1 MGVIIV
7 DAFNGVDADNLSV
20 SVTIQHPPAS
30 FGGSHG
36 MDLGS
41 GSAGTT
47 TVSNDGTATTTQPVI
62 IATCTPTGGSGVY
75 TSFQW
80 SVTET
85 DDFGNVFSVH
95 TTGTQTNQ
103 TYDGLRIQGTR
114 PSTSGIAFCTYT
126 LGVTVTDSN
135 GDTATSSQSCTVTI
149 SVPFGGGGGG
159 GFPGGGGGFP
169 GEEEEE
175 SGGGGGGGGGIG
187 EPILCLHYT
196 VLVNTEKGLVSIKD
210 LEKGMKVWS
219 WNFSKDEK
227 ELVDIEDII
236 IVYHDNLWSVG
247 GLLLTEDHAMYTE
260 KGEAVAIDPAKTK
273 ARYGINARKVVVGDR
288 LRTLDNSVKVIDD
301 ISRYEGNHP
310 TYTLKTKNRNFFA
323 DNTLVDGEI

>member
-1 MGVIIV
+1 MGIIIV
-7 DAFNGVDADNLSV
+7 DAFSGVDADSFSV
-20 SVTIQHPPAS
+20 TVTIQHPAPIAGPFGS
-30 FGGSHG
+30 FSS
-36 MDLGS
+36 MSLGS

-47 TVSNDGTATTTQPVI
+47 TVSNDGTVTTTQPVI

-75 TSFQW
+75 SSFQW
-80 SVTET
+80 SVSESG
-85 DDFGNVFSVH
+85 DIGNDFSVH

-103 TYDGLRIQGTR
+103 NYNGLRIQGTR
-114 PSTSGIAFCTYT
+114 PAAGPLGFAIASCTYT

-135 GDTATSSQSCTVTI
+135 GDTATANATV
-149 SVPFGGGGGG
+149 SVDIIT
-159 GFPGGGGGFP
+159 
-169 GEEEEE
+169 
-175 SGGGGGGGGGIG
+175 SGGGGGGGGGGG
-187 EPILCLHYT
+187 EEEDEPGSGAGGFDPGNLLLCLHYT

-323 DNTLVDGEI
+323 DNILVDGEI

>member
-1 MGVIIV
+1 MSIIV
-7 DAFNGVDADNLSV
+7 VDSYTEFSGSNLSV
-20 SVTIQHPPAS
+20 NVTIQHPS
-30 FGGSHG
+30 TTIL
-36 MDLGS
+36 DLGS

-47 TVSNDGTATTTQPVI
+47 TVSNDGTATTTQPVV

-75 TSFQW
+75 SSFQW
-80 SVTET
+80 TVTESNDT
-85 DDFGNVFSVH
+85 GNVFSVH

-103 TYDGLRIQGTR
+103 TYNGLRIQGTR
-114 PSTSGIAFCTYT
+114 PSGSGISFCTYT
-126 LGVTVTDSN
+126 LGVTVTDSL
-135 GDTATSSQSCTVTI
+135 GDTATASANITVMI

-159 GFPGGGGGFP
+159 GGL
-169 GEEEEE
+169 
-175 SGGGGGGGGGIG
+175 GGGGGGGGGDG
-187 EPILCLHYT
+187 LDDEGDFGGGLGLCLHYT
-196 VLVNTEKGLVSIKD
+196 VLVNTEKGLVSIKN
-210 LEKGMKVWS
+210 LERGMKVWS
-219 WNFSKDEK
+219 WNFSKDKK

-236 IVYHDNLWSVG
+236 VVYHDNLWSVG

-288 LRTLDNSVKVIDD
+288 LRTLDNSVKEIDD

-323 DNTLVDGEI
+323 DNILVDGEI

>member
-7 DAFNGVDADNLSV
+7 DAFNGVDSSANLAV
-20 SVTIQHPPAS
+20 TVTIQHPPAA
-30 FGGSHG
+30 FGSHQ

-75 TSFQW
+75 SSFQW
-80 SVTET
+80 TVTET
-85 DDFGNVFSVH
+85 NDTGNVFSVH

-114 PSTSGIAFCTYT
+114 PSSSGFSFCTYT

-135 GDTATSSQSCTVTI
+135 GDTATSSQSCTVVI
-149 SVPFGGGGGG
+149 SVPFSGGGGGGGLIGGGGGGG
-159 GFPGGGGGFP
+159 GFDDE
-169 GEEEEE
+169 GE
-175 SGGGGGGGGGIG
+175 GLG
-187 EPILCLHYT
+187 LCLHYT

-210 LEKGMKVWS
+210 LERGMKVWS
-219 WNFSKDEK
+219 WNFSKDKK

-236 IVYHDNLWSVG
+236 VVYHDNLWSVG

-260 KGEAVAIDPAKTK
+260 RGEAVAIDPAKTK

-323 DNTLVDGEI
+323 DNILVDGEI

>member
-1 MGVIIV
+1 MSIIIV
-7 DAFNGVDADNLSV
+7 DSYTEFSGSNLSV
-20 SVTIQHPPAS
+20 DVTIQHPPAA
-30 FGGSHG
+30 FGSHQ

-47 TVSNDGTATTTQPVI
+47 TVSNDGTSTTTQPVI

-75 TSFQW
+75 SSFQW

-85 DDFGNVFSVH
+85 GDTGNVFSVH

-114 PSTSGIAFCTYT
+114 PSGSGFSFCTYT

-135 GDTATSSQSCTVTI
+135 GDTATASKSCTVTI
-149 SVPFGGGGGG
+149 FVPFGGGGGG
-159 GFPGGGGGFP
+159 GFPGGGGGGGGLDDE
-169 GEEEEE
+169 GEGA
-175 SGGGGGGGGGIG
+175 GGGGGGLL
-187 EPILCLHYT
+187 LCLHYT

-210 LEKGMKVWS
+210 LERGMKVWS
-219 WNFSKDEK
+219 WNFSKDKK

-323 DNTLVDGEI
+323 DNILVDGEI

>member
-1 MGVIIV
+1 MSIIV
-7 DAFNGVDADNLSV
+7 VDSYTEFSGSNLAV
-20 SVTIQHPPAS
+20 TVTIQHPPAA
-30 FGGSHG
+30 FGTHQ

-75 TSFQW
+75 SSFQW
-80 SVTET
+80 TVTET
-85 DDFGNVFSVH
+85 NDTGNVFSVH

-114 PSTSGIAFCTYT
+114 PSSGSGFSFCTYT
-126 LGVTVTDSN
+126 LGVTVTDSL
-135 GDTATSSQSCTVTI
+135 GDTATASKSCTVTI
-149 SVPFGGGGGG
+149 FVPFGGGGGG
-159 GFPGGGGGFP
+159 GGDFDDEGGGLA
-169 GEEEEE
+169 
-175 SGGGGGGGGGIG
+175 
-187 EPILCLHYT
+187 LCLHYT

-210 LEKGMKVWS
+210 LERGMKVWS
-219 WNFSKDEK
+219 WNFSKDKK

-236 IVYHDNLWSVG
+236 VVYHDNLWSVG

-273 ARYGINARKVVVGDR
+273 ARYGINARKIVVGDR

-323 DNTLVDGEI
+323 DNILVDGEI